1 MGQLSSIRVFSYFII
16 YLFSFD
22 FVWFTIRNLFDWFN
36 NFDFLYQIAD
46 CNNLYGYAMQMPLPE
61 KGFKWMAQEELDNL
75 DILNY
80 DCYGEYGAV
89 LEVCSC
95 AC

>member
-1 MGQLSSIRVFSYFII
+1 
-16 YLFSFD
+16 
-22 FVWFTIRNLFDWFN
+22 
-36 NFDFLYQIAD
+36 
-46 CNNLYGYAMQMPLPE
+46 MQMPLPE
-61 KGFKWMAQEELDNL
+61 KGFKWMAQEELDDL